1 MGDGSE
7 QSAMD
12 CGQPAAALLPQ
23 PAVESGLDSPAG
35 WRRESG
41 SGLHA
46 VHSGLARPAVVADGW
61 HVTEESPPRRDRRV
75 ALLLWLLPLW
85 LVVSSLGGLWLYL
98 RKQAAAEDDE
108 QVRFTTGI
116 SEAGLRDDVG
126 KFLGF
131 VGERHSASSEGVQGL
146 KRAAAMIEGSLGP
159 GNAGYLVERVAGPS
173 LPGGRWPLLVA
184 ELKGKEDDLPP
195 LWVVAGYD
203 ARPGS
208 PGAEANA
215 TGVASVLAAA
225 HAMASELPRRPV
237 RFAFLPHA
245 YETEGPLLEAFGILK
260 QQVGNASSLLVVE
273 STGAG
278 KSLLISSRDAE
289 NPALAKAGGLGE
301 VVGAEAICL
310 EDDFDLSSALFET
323 GLPAVRVATRPVV
336 KVDEADAAAPDPAV
350 HAAATSAL
358 VYLIQRLSES

>member
-1 MGDGSE
+1 MAGFRRNAKSLEMQD
-7 QSAMD
+7 
-12 CGQPAAALLPQ
+12 LL
-23 PAVESGLDSPAG
+23 
-35 WRRESG
+35 
-41 SGLHA
+41 
-46 VHSGLARPAVVADGW
+46 SGLARPGSVADGW
-61 HVTEESPPRRDRRV
+61 RVTEEPTTRRDRRV
-75 ALLLWLLPLW
+75 VVLLWLLPLW

-98 RKQAAAEDDE
+98 RKQESAKEDE
-108 QVRFTTGI
+108 QVRFTTGV

-131 VGERHSASSEGVQGL
+131 VGERHSASAEGVQGL

-173 LPGGRWPLLVA
+173 LPAGRWPLLVVKV
-184 ELKGKEDDLPP
+184 KGSDEDLPP
-195 LWVVAGYD
+195 LWVLAGYD

-245 YETEGPLLEAFGILK
+245 YETEGPLLEALGILK
-260 QQVGNASSLLVVE
+260 QRVGEASSLLVVE

-289 NPALAKAGGLGE
+289 NPALAQAGGLGE

-310 EDDFDLSSALFET
+310 EDDFDLSSVLFEV

-336 KVDEADAAAPDPAV
+336 KGDEADDRAPDPAL
-350 HAAATSAL
+350 HAAATTAL
-358 VYLIQRLSES
+358 VDLIRRLSDS